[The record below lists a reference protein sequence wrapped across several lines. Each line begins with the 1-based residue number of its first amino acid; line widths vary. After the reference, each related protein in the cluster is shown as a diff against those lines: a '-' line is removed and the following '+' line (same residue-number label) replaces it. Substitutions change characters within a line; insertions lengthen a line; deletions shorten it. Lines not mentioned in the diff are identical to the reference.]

1 MRVYMEKLKQK
12 EHDFSS
18 KLRQKSVIENLKKY
32 ILWERQRR
40 DSNRNEGLP
49 SLGPISINLDLTSA
63 CNFRCPHC
71 VDSGIINTGEA
82 LDLDTLRQSIDT
94 LVEKGL
100 LSVILIGG
108 GEPTMHPDFEEI
120 VRYCRG
126 NGLQVGIVTNGS
138 RLERVAEVADLLQ
151 EGDWLRLSIDSARE
165 ETFQKSHL
173 PGKNVTLK
181 KILTDAKQI
190 KQSNPKI
197 SLGYSYVI
205 VWEGI
210 IMNEKELC
218 PNIDEIHEAVELAG
232 QYSFDYIS
240 FKPCLLRLD
249 GSRKESLFCKPDAER
264 ENRIIQQIR
273 DNLAKAKQNSRV
285 AILESVNLHAMMDR
299 NVHELKRQPC
309 VCHSQFFRTVL
320 APSGVF
326 HCPAYRG
333 VPKGMIA
340 SSDGYKNQEMFDKTH
355 SALEQSIKGFDA
367 KKECDV
373 VVCFY
378 HHVNWWMENFISSG
392 KSVGE
397 LEIVEDNNFFL

>member
-1 MRVYMEKLKQK
+1 MEKLVQK
-12 EHDFSS
+12 EHDFSA
-18 KLRQKSVIENLKKY
+18 KLRQKSVIENLKEY
-32 ILWERQRR
+32 ILWERARR
-40 DSNRNEGLP
+40 DSHRKEAFPLR
-49 SLGPISINLDLTSA
+49 GPISINLDLTSA

-82 LDLDTLRQSIDT
+82 LDLDTIRQSIDT
-94 LVEKGL
+94 LTEKGL

-108 GEPTMHPDFEEI
+108 GEPTVHTDFEEI

-138 RLERVAEVADLLQ
+138 RLERVEEVADLLQ
-151 EGDWLRLSIDSARE
+151 EGDWLRLSIDAARE
-165 ETFQKSHL
+165 ETFFKSHL

-181 KILTDAKQI
+181 KILSDARQI

-210 IMNEKELC
+210 FMNGKELC

-232 QYSFDYIS
+232 EYAFDYVS

-249 GSRKESLFCKPDAER
+249 GSKKESLFSKPDAER
-264 ENRIIQQIR
+264 ENSIIQKIR
-273 DNLAKAKQNSRV
+273 DNLTKAKENAQV

-299 NVHELKRQPC
+299 NVHELKRQPV

-333 VPKGMIA
+333 VPKGRIA
-340 SSDGYKNQEMFDKTH
+340 NSDGYKNNEMFNKTH
-355 SALEQSIKGFDA
+355 GALEQSIRDFDA
-367 KKECDV
+367 SQECNV

-378 HHVNWWMENFISSG
+378 HHVNWWIEHFISSG
-392 KSVGE
+392 KSVDE
-397 LEIVEDNNFFL
+397 LETVEDNNFFL